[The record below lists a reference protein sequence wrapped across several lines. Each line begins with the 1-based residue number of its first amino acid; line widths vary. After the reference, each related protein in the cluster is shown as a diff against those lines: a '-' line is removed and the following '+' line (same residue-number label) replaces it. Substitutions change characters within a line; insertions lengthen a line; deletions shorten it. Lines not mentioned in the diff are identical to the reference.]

1 MGLEEAFV
9 FFFVC
14 FVLFLSTMEE
24 AFEVGVLESPQEI
37 LKFET
42 F

>member
-1 MGLEEAFV
+1 
-9 FFFVC
+9 
-14 FVLFLSTMEE
+14 MEE

-42 F
+42 FWRQAKVIWSESPRGRSSF